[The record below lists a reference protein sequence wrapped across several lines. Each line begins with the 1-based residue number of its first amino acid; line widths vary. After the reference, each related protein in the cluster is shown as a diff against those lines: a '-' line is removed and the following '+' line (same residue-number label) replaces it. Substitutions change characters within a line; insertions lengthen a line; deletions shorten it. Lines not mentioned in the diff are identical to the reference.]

1 MLAEKLNKLKEK
13 IVEQGNLVESMIEKS
28 IRGLLT
34 RDKALLIDVL
44 QVDEP
49 RANEME
55 IEIDEM
61 CVNLIARFHPEAKD
75 LRTIIM
81 ILKMN
86 NDLERIG
93 DMAVNI
99 SESALFLIE
108 RPQVKPL
115 IDLPKMAEET
125 IQMLKDSI
133 DSFIKGD
140 SNLAKNV
147 CERDDIVDAYRDQ
160 ILRELITYMIS
171 DPTTIE
177 RAIHIERISRNLERI
192 ADLATNIG
200 EDVVYIVEG
209 KVIKHGRYKETEQ
222 EGGV

>member
-1 MLAEKLNKLKEK
+1 MFYDRLNKLKEK
-13 IVEQGNLVESMIEKS
+13 IVEQGNLVEKMIEKS
-28 IRGLLT
+28 IRGLLNK
-34 RDKALLIDVL
+34 DKKILLEVIE
-44 QVDEP
+44 VDEP
-49 RANEME
+49 KTNDAE

-61 CVNLIARFHPEAKD
+61 CINLIARFQPEAKD
-75 LRTIIM
+75 LRTIMM

-133 DSFIKGD
+133 DSFIRGD
-140 SNLAKNV
+140 SKLAQSV
-147 CERDDIVDAYRDQ
+147 CERDDIVDSYRDQ

-209 KVIKHGRYKETEQ
+209 KIIKHGRYKEQ
-222 EGGV
+222 GGA

>member
-1 MLAEKLNKLKEK
+1 MFYEKLNRLKEK
-13 IVEQGNLVESMIEKS
+13 IIEQGNLVESMIEKS
-28 IRGLLT
+28 IRGLLNK
-34 RDKALLIDVL
+34 DKALLLEVL

-49 RANEME
+49 RTNEIE

-61 CVNLIARFHPEAKD
+61 CINLIARFQPEARD

-99 SESALFLIE
+99 SESALYLIE
-108 RPQVKPL
+108 RPQVKPM

-125 IQMLKDSI
+125 IQMLKDGI
-133 DSFIKGD
+133 DSFIKSD
-140 SNLAKNV
+140 AKLAKSV

-209 KVIKHGRYKETEQ
+209 KIIKHGRYKEST
-222 EGGV
+222 GSA

>member
-1 MLAEKLNKLKEK
+1 MFYEKLNRLKEK
-13 IVEQGNLVESMIEKS
+13 IIEQGNLVESMIEKS
-28 IRGLLT
+28 IRGLLNK
-34 RDKALLIDVL
+34 DKALLLEVL

-49 RANEME
+49 RTNEME
-55 IEIDEM
+55 IEIDEL
-61 CVNLIARFHPEAKD
+61 CINLIARFQPEARD

-99 SESALFLIE
+99 SESALYLIE
-108 RPQVKPL
+108 RPQVKPM

-125 IQMLKDSI
+125 IQMLKDGI
-133 DSFIKGD
+133 DSFIKSD
-140 SNLAKNV
+140 AKLAKSV

-209 KVIKHGRYKETEQ
+209 KIIKHGRYKEST
-222 EGGV
+222 GSA

>member
-1 MLAEKLNKLKEK
+1 MFYEKLNKLKEK
-13 IVEQGNLVESMIEKS
+13 IIEQGNLVESMIEKS
-28 IRGLLT
+28 IRGLLNKD
-34 RDKALLIDVL
+34 RQLLLEVI

-49 RANEME
+49 RSNENE

-61 CVNLIARFHPEAKD
+61 CVNLIARFQPEARD
-75 LRTIIM
+75 LRTVIM

-93 DMAVNI
+93 DMAENI
-99 SESALFLIE
+99 ADSALFLIE

-125 IQMLKDSI
+125 IRMLKDSI
-133 DSFIKGD
+133 DAFIKND

-209 KVIKHGRYKETEQ
+209 KVIKHGRYKEA
-222 EGGV
+222 EGGA

>member
-1 MLAEKLNKLKEK
+1 MFYEKLNKLKEK
-13 IVEQGNLVESMIEKS
+13 IIEQGNLVESMIEKS
-28 IRGLLT
+28 IRGLLN
-34 RDKALLIDVL
+34 RDKQLLLEVI

-49 RANEME
+49 RSNENE

-61 CVNLIARFHPEAKD
+61 CVNLIARFQPEARD

-93 DMAVNI
+93 DMAENI
-99 SESALFLIE
+99 ADSALFLIE

-115 IDLPKMAEET
+115 IDLPKMADEA
-125 IQMLKDSI
+125 IRMLKDSI
-133 DSFIKGD
+133 DAFIKND
-140 SNLAKNV
+140 SKLAKNV
-147 CERDDIVDAYRDQ
+147 CERDDIIDSYRDQ
-160 ILRELITYMIS
+160 ILHGLITYMIS

-209 KVIKHGRYKETEQ
+209 KVIKHGRYKEAG
-222 EGGV
+222 EGA

>member
-1 MLAEKLNKLKEK
+1 MFYEKLNRLKEK
-13 IVEQGNLVESMIEKS
+13 IIEQGNLVESMIEKS
-28 IRGLLT
+28 IRGLLNK
-34 RDKALLIDVL
+34 DKALLLEVL

-49 RANEME
+49 RTNEME

-61 CVNLIARFHPEAKD
+61 CINLIARFQPEARD

-99 SESALFLIE
+99 SESALYLIE
-108 RPQVKPL
+108 RPQVKPM

-125 IQMLKDSI
+125 IQMLKDGI
-133 DSFIKGD
+133 DSFIKSD
-140 SNLAKNV
+140 AKLAKSV

-177 RAIHIERISRNLERI
+177 KSDSYRENL
-192 ADLATNIG
+192 
-200 EDVVYIVEG
+200 
-209 KVIKHGRYKETEQ
+209 KES
-222 EGGV
+222 

>member
-1 MLAEKLNKLKEK
+1 MFYEKLNKLKEK
-13 IVEQGNLVESMIEKS
+13 IIEQGNLVESMIEKS
-28 IRGLLT
+28 IRGLINK
-34 RDKALLIDVL
+34 DKALLLEVI

-49 RANEME
+49 RTNEVE

-61 CVNLIARFHPEAKD
+61 CISLIARFQPEARD

-86 NDLERIG
+86 NDLERIA
-93 DMAVNI
+93 DMAENI

-108 RPQVKPL
+108 RPLLKPL

-125 IQMLKDSI
+125 IRMLKDSI
-133 DSFIKGD
+133 DSFIKND
-140 SNLAKNV
+140 PKLAKDV
-147 CERDDIVDAYRDQ
+147 CERDDIIDAYRDQ

-171 DPTTIE
+171 DPTAIE
-177 RAIHIERISRNLERI
+177 RAIHLERISRNLERI

-209 KVIKHGRYKETEQ
+209 KVIKHGRYKDTEA
-222 EGGV
+222 GDA

>member
-1 MLAEKLNKLKEK
+1 MFYEKLNRLKEK
-13 IVEQGNLVESMIEKS
+13 IIEQGNLVESMIEKS
-28 IRGLLT
+28 IRGLLNK
-34 RDKALLIDVL
+34 DKALLLEVL

-49 RANEME
+49 RTNEME

-61 CVNLIARFHPEAKD
+61 CISLIARFQPEARD

-99 SESALFLIE
+99 SESALYLIE
-108 RPQVKPL
+108 RPQIKPM

-125 IQMLKDSI
+125 IQMLKDGI
-133 DSFIKGD
+133 DSFIKSD
-140 SNLAKNV
+140 AKLAKSV

-209 KVIKHGRYKETEQ
+209 KIIKHGRYKEST
-222 EGGV
+222 GSA

>member
-1 MLAEKLNKLKEK
+1 MFYEKLNRLKEK
-13 IVEQGNLVESMIEKS
+13 IIEQGNLVESMIEKS
-28 IRGLLT
+28 IRGLLNK
-34 RDKALLIDVL
+34 DKALLLEVL

-49 RANEME
+49 RTNEME

-61 CVNLIARFHPEAKD
+61 CINLIARFQPEARD

-99 SESALFLIE
+99 SESALYLIE
-108 RPQVKPL
+108 RPQIKPM
-115 IDLPKMAEET
+115 IDLPKMAEEA
-125 IQMLKDSI
+125 IQMLKDGI
-133 DSFIKGD
+133 DSFIKSD
-140 SNLAKNV
+140 AKLAKSV

-177 RAIHIERISRNLERI
+177 RAIHIERILRNLERI

-209 KVIKHGRYKETEQ
+209 KIIKHGRYKEST
-222 EGGV
+222 GSA

>member
-1 MLAEKLNKLKEK
+1 MFYDRLNKLKEK
-13 IVEQGNLVESMIEKS
+13 IVEQGNLVEKMIEKS
-28 IRGLLT
+28 IRGLLNK
-34 RDKALLIDVL
+34 DKKLLLEVIE
-44 QVDEP
+44 VDEP
-49 RANEME
+49 RTNDVE

-61 CVNLIARFHPEAKD
+61 CINLIARFQPEAKD
-75 LRTIIM
+75 LRTIMM

-115 IDLPKMAEET
+115 IDLPKMAQET

-133 DSFIKGD
+133 DSFIRED
-140 SNLAKNV
+140 SKLAQNV

-209 KVIKHGRYKETEQ
+209 KIIKHGRYKEQ
-222 EGGV
+222 GGT

>member
-1 MLAEKLNKLKEK
+1 
-13 IVEQGNLVESMIEKS
+13 MIEKS
-28 IRGLLT
+28 IRGLLNK
-34 RDKALLIDVL
+34 DKALLLEVL

-49 RANEME
+49 RTNEME

-61 CVNLIARFHPEAKD
+61 CINLIARFQPEARD

-99 SESALFLIE
+99 SESALYLIE
-108 RPQVKPL
+108 RPQVKPM

-125 IQMLKDSI
+125 IQMLKDGI
-133 DSFIKGD
+133 DSFIKSD
-140 SNLAKNV
+140 AKLAKSV

-209 KVIKHGRYKETEQ
+209 KIIKHGRYKEST
-222 EGGV
+222 GSA

>member
-1 MLAEKLNKLKEK
+1 MFYEKLNKLKEK
-13 IVEQGNLVESMIEKS
+13 IIEQGNLVESMIEKS
-28 IRGLLT
+28 IRGLLNK
-34 RDKALLIDVL
+34 DKQVLLEVI

-49 RANEME
+49 RSNENE

-61 CVNLIARFHPEAKD
+61 CINLIARFQPEARD
-75 LRTIIM
+75 LRTVIM

-93 DMAVNI
+93 DMAENI
-99 SESALFLIE
+99 AGSALFLIE
-108 RPQVKPL
+108 RPQLKPL

-125 IQMLKDSI
+125 IKMLKDSI
-133 DSFIKGD
+133 DAFIKSD
-140 SNLAKNV
+140 SKLAKNV
-147 CERDDIVDAYRDQ
+147 CERDDIIDTYRDR
-160 ILRELITYMIS
+160 ILRELIVYMAS

-209 KVIKHGRYKETEQ
+209 KVIKHGRYKEEKS
-222 EGGV
+222 EEA

>member
-34 RDKALLIDVL
+34 RDKSILMDVL

-61 CVNLIARFHPEAKD
+61 CVNLIARFQPEARD

-99 SESALFLIE
+99 AESALFLIE

-115 IDLPKMAEET
+115 IDLPQMAEET
-125 IQMLKDSI
+125 IKMLKDGI
-133 DSFIKGD
+133 DSFIKED
-140 SNLAKNV
+140 PNLAKNV
-147 CERDDIVDAYRDQ
+147 CERDDIIDAYRDQ

-209 KVIKHGRYKETEQ
+209 RVIKHGRYKETG
-222 EGGV
+222 EGGA

>member
-1 MLAEKLNKLKEK
+1 MFYEKLNRLKEK
-13 IVEQGNLVESMIEKS
+13 IIEQGNLVESMIEKS
-28 IRGLLT
+28 IRGLLNK
-34 RDKALLIDVL
+34 DKALLLEVL

-49 RANEME
+49 RTNEIE

-61 CVNLIARFHPEAKD
+61 CINLIARFQPEARD

-99 SESALFLIE
+99 SESALYLVE
-108 RPQVKPL
+108 RPQVKPM

-125 IQMLKDSI
+125 IQMLKDGI

-140 SNLAKNV
+140 AKLAKSV

-177 RAIHIERISRNLERI
+177 RVIHIERISRNLERI

-209 KVIKHGRYKETEQ
+209 KIIKHGRYKEST
-222 EGGV
+222 GSA

>member
-1 MLAEKLNKLKEK
+1 MFYEKLNRLKEK
-13 IVEQGNLVESMIEKS
+13 IIEQGNLVESMIEKS
-28 IRGLLT
+28 IRGLLNK
-34 RDKALLIDVL
+34 DKALLLEVL

-49 RANEME
+49 RTNEME

-61 CVNLIARFHPEAKD
+61 CINLIARFQPEARD

-99 SESALFLIE
+99 SESALYLIE
-108 RPQVKPL
+108 RPQVKPM

-125 IQMLKDSI
+125 IQMLKDGI
-133 DSFIKGD
+133 DSFIKSD
-140 SNLAKNV
+140 AKLAKSV

-171 DPTTIE
+171 DPTIIE

-209 KVIKHGRYKETEQ
+209 KIIKHGRYKEST
-222 EGGV
+222 GSA

>member
-1 MLAEKLNKLKEK
+1 MFYEKLNRLKEK
-13 IVEQGNLVESMIEKS
+13 IIEEGNLVESMIEKS
-28 IRGLLT
+28 IRGLLNK
-34 RDKALLIDVL
+34 DKTLLLEVL
-44 QVDEP
+44 QIDEP
-49 RANEME
+49 RVNEME

-61 CVNLIARFHPEAKD
+61 CINLIARFQPEARD
-75 LRTIIM
+75 LRTILM

-115 IDLPKMAEET
+115 IDLPRMAEET
-125 IQMLKDSI
+125 IQMLKDGI
-133 DSFIKGD
+133 DSFIKSD
-140 SNLAKNV
+140 AKLAKSV
-147 CERDDIVDAYRDQ
+147 CERDDMIDAYRDQ
-160 ILRELITYMIS
+160 ILRELITYMTS

-177 RAIHIERISRNLERI
+177 RSIHIERISRNLERI

-200 EDVVYIVEG
+200 EDVIYIVEG
-209 KVIKHGRYKETEQ
+209 KIIKHGRYKESA
-222 EGGV
+222 GSA

>member
-222 EGGV
+222 GGV

>member
-1 MLAEKLNKLKEK
+1 MFYEKLNKLKEK
-13 IVEQGNLVESMIEKS
+13 IIEQGNLVESMIEKS
-28 IRGLLT
+28 IRGLINK
-34 RDKALLIDVL
+34 DKALLLEVI
-44 QVDEP
+44 QIDEP
-49 RANEME
+49 RTNEAE

-61 CVNLIARFHPEAKD
+61 CINLIARFQPTAQD

-86 NDLERIG
+86 NDLERIA
-93 DMAVNI
+93 DMAENI

-108 RPQVKPL
+108 RPMVKPL

-125 IQMLKDSI
+125 MRMLKDSI
-133 DSFIKGD
+133 DSFIKND
-140 SNLAKNV
+140 PKLAKSV

-177 RAIHIERISRNLERI
+177 RAIHLERISRNLERI

-209 KVIKHGRYKETEQ
+209 KVIKHGRYKEA
-222 EGGV
+222 GGA

>member
-1 MLAEKLNKLKEK
+1 MFYEKLNRLKEK
-13 IVEQGNLVESMIEKS
+13 IIEQGNLVESMIEKS
-28 IRGLLT
+28 IRGLLNK
-34 RDKALLIDVL
+34 DKALLLEVL

-49 RANEME
+49 RTNEME

-61 CVNLIARFHPEAKD
+61 CINLIARFQPEARD

-99 SESALFLIE
+99 SESALYLIE
-108 RPQVKPL
+108 RPQIKPM
-115 IDLPKMAEET
+115 IDLHKMAEET
-125 IQMLKDSI
+125 IQMLKDGI
-133 DSFIKGD
+133 DSFIKSD
-140 SNLAKNV
+140 AKLAKSV

-209 KVIKHGRYKETEQ
+209 KIIKHGRYKEST
-222 EGGV
+222 GSA

>member
-1 MLAEKLNKLKEK
+1 MFYEKLNRLKEK
-13 IVEQGNLVESMIEKS
+13 IIEQGNLVESMIEKS
-28 IRGLLT
+28 IRGLLNK
-34 RDKALLIDVL
+34 DKALLLEVL

-49 RANEME
+49 RTNEIE

-61 CVNLIARFHPEAKD
+61 CINLIARFQPEARD

-99 SESALFLIE
+99 SESALYLVE
-108 RPQVKPL
+108 RPQVKPM

-125 IQMLKDSI
+125 IQMLKDGI
-133 DSFIKGD
+133 DSFIKSD
-140 SNLAKNV
+140 AKLAKSV

-209 KVIKHGRYKETEQ
+209 KIIKHGRYKEST
-222 EGGV
+222 GSA

>member
-1 MLAEKLNKLKEK
+1 MFYDRLNKLKEK
-13 IVEQGNLVESMIEKS
+13 IVEHGNLVEKMIEKS
-28 IRGLLT
+28 IRGLLNK
-34 RDKALLIDVL
+34 DKKLLLEVIE
-44 QVDEP
+44 VDEP
-49 RANEME
+49 RTNDIE

-61 CVNLIARFHPEAKD
+61 CINLIARFQPEAKD
-75 LRTIIM
+75 LRTIMM

-115 IDLPKMAEET
+115 IDLPKMVQEA
-125 IQMLKDSI
+125 IQMLKDSV
-133 DSFIKGD
+133 DSFIRED
-140 SNLAKNV
+140 SKLAQNV

-160 ILRELITYMIS
+160 ILRELITCMIS

-177 RAIHIERISRNLERI
+177 RAIHIERILRNLERI

-200 EDVVYIVEG
+200 EDVVYIVKG
-209 KVIKHGRYKETEQ
+209 KIIKHGRYKEQ
-222 EGGV
+222 GGA

>member
-1 MLAEKLNKLKEK
+1 MLAEKLSKLKEK
-13 IVEQGNLVESMIEKS
+13 IVEQGNLVENMIEKS

-34 RDKALLIDVL
+34 RDKTILMDVL

-49 RANEME
+49 KANETE

-61 CVNLIARFHPEAKD
+61 CVNLIARFQPEARD

-99 SESALFLIE
+99 AESALFLIE

-140 SNLAKNV
+140 SKLAKNV
-147 CERDDIVDAYRDQ
+147 CERDDIIDAYRDQ

-171 DPTTIE
+171 DPMTIE
-177 RAIHIERISRNLERI
+177 RAIHIERILRNLERI

-209 KVIKHGRYKETEQ
+209 KVIKHGKYKETEQ
-222 EGGV
+222 GGV

>member
-1 MLAEKLNKLKEK
+1 MFYEKLNKLKEK
-13 IVEQGNLVESMIEKS
+13 IIEQGNLVESMIEKS
-28 IRGLLT
+28 IRGLLN
-34 RDKALLIDVL
+34 RDKTLLIEVL

-49 RANEME
+49 NVNNME
-55 IEIDEM
+55 IEIDEI
-61 CVNLIARFHPEAKD
+61 CINLIARYQPEARD

-108 RPQVKPL
+108 KPQLKPF
-115 IDLPKMAEET
+115 IDLPRMAEET

-133 DSFIKGD
+133 DSFIRGD
-140 SNLAKNV
+140 SKLARSV
-147 CERDDIVDAYRDQ
+147 CERDDIIDSYRDQ
-160 ILRELITYMIS
+160 ILRELITYMVS

-200 EDVVYIVEG
+200 EDVVFIVEG
-209 KVIKHGRYKETEQ
+209 KVIKHGKYKEFE
-222 EGGV
+222 

>member
-1 MLAEKLNKLKEK
+1 MFYEKLNRLKEK
-13 IVEQGNLVESMIEKS
+13 IIEQGNLVESMIEKS
-28 IRGLLT
+28 IRGLLNK
-34 RDKALLIDVL
+34 DKALLLEVL

-49 RANEME
+49 RTNEME

-61 CVNLIARFHPEAKD
+61 CINLIARFQPEARD

-99 SESALFLIE
+99 SESALYLIE
-108 RPQVKPL
+108 RPQVKPM

-125 IQMLKDSI
+125 IQMLKDGI
-133 DSFIKGD
+133 DSFIKSD
-140 SNLAKNV
+140 AKLAKSV

-209 KVIKHGRYKETEQ
+209 KIIKHGRYKEST
-222 EGGV
+222 GSA

>member
-1 MLAEKLNKLKEK
+1 MFYEKLNRLKEK
-13 IVEQGNLVESMIEKS
+13 IIEQGNLVESMIEKS
-28 IRGLLT
+28 IRGLLNK
-34 RDKALLIDVL
+34 DKALLLEVL

-49 RANEME
+49 RTNEME

-61 CVNLIARFHPEAKD
+61 CINLIARFQPEARD
-75 LRTIIM
+75 LRTVIM

-99 SESALFLIE
+99 SESALYLIE
-108 RPQVKPL
+108 RPQVKPM

-125 IQMLKDSI
+125 IQMLKDGI
-133 DSFIKGD
+133 DSFIKSD
-140 SNLAKNV
+140 AKLAKSV

-160 ILRELITYMIS
+160 ILRELITCMIS

-177 RAIHIERISRNLERI
+177 RAIHIDRISRNLERI

-209 KVIKHGRYKETEQ
+209 KIIKHGRYKEST
-222 EGGV
+222 GSA

>member
-1 MLAEKLNKLKEK
+1 MFYEKLNKLKEK
-13 IVEQGNLVESMIEKS
+13 IIEQGNLVESMIEKS
-28 IRGLLT
+28 IRGLIN
-34 RDKALLIDVL
+34 RDKALLLEVI
-44 QVDEP
+44 QIDEP
-49 RANEME
+49 RTNEAE

-61 CVNLIARFHPEAKD
+61 CINLIARFQPTAQD

-86 NDLERIG
+86 NDLERIA
-93 DMAVNI
+93 DMAENI

-108 RPQVKPL
+108 RPMVKPL

-125 IQMLKDSI
+125 MRMLRDSI
-133 DSFIKGD
+133 DSFIKND
-140 SNLAKNV
+140 SKLAKDV

-177 RAIHIERISRNLERI
+177 RAIHLERISRNLERI

-209 KVIKHGRYKETEQ
+209 KVIKHGRYKEA
-222 EGGV
+222 GGA

>member
-1 MLAEKLNKLKEK
+1 MFYEKLNKLKEK
-13 IVEQGNLVESMIEKS
+13 IIEQGNLVESMIEKS
-28 IRGLLT
+28 IRGLINK
-34 RDKALLIDVL
+34 DKALLLEVI

-49 RANEME
+49 RTNEVE

-61 CVNLIARFHPEAKD
+61 CISLIARFQPEARD
-75 LRTIIM
+75 LRTIIT

-86 NDLERIG
+86 NDLERIA
-93 DMAVNI
+93 DMAENI

-108 RPQVKPL
+108 RPLLKPL

-125 IQMLKDSI
+125 IRMLKDSI
-133 DSFIKGD
+133 DSFIKND
-140 SNLAKNV
+140 PKLAKDV
-147 CERDDIVDAYRDQ
+147 CERDDIIDAYRDQ

-171 DPTTIE
+171 DPTSIE
-177 RAIHIERISRNLERI
+177 RAIHLERISRNLERI

-209 KVIKHGRYKETEQ
+209 KVIKHGRYKDTEA
-222 EGGV
+222 GDA

>member
-1 MLAEKLNKLKEK
+1 MFYEKLNRLKEK
-13 IVEQGNLVESMIEKS
+13 IIEQGNLVESMIEKS
-28 IRGLLT
+28 IRGLLNK
-34 RDKALLIDVL
+34 DKALLLEVL

-49 RANEME
+49 RTNEME

-61 CVNLIARFHPEAKD
+61 CINLIARFQPEARD

-99 SESALFLIE
+99 SESALYLIE
-108 RPQVKPL
+108 RPQVKPM

-125 IQMLKDSI
+125 IQMLKDGI
-133 DSFIKGD
+133 DSFIKSD
-140 SNLAKNV
+140 AKLAKSV

-177 RAIHIERISRNLERI
+177 RAIHIERITRNLERI

-209 KVIKHGRYKETEQ
+209 KIIKHGRYKEST
-222 EGGV
+222 GSA

>member
-1 MLAEKLNKLKEK
+1 MFYEKLNKLKEK
-13 IVEQGNLVESMIEKS
+13 IIEQGNLVESMIEKS
-28 IRGLLT
+28 IRGLVNK
-34 RDKALLIDVL
+34 DKALLLEVI
-44 QVDEP
+44 QIDEP
-49 RANEME
+49 RTNEVE

-61 CVNLIARFHPEAKD
+61 CVDLIARFQPQARD
-75 LRTIIM
+75 LRTIVM

-86 NDLERIG
+86 NDLERIA
-93 DMAVNI
+93 DMAENI

-108 RPQVKPL
+108 RPMVKPL
-115 IDLPKMAEET
+115 IDLPRMAEET
-125 IQMLKDSI
+125 IRMLKDGI
-133 DSFIKGD
+133 DSFIKND
-140 SNLAKNV
+140 AKLAREV

-177 RAIHIERISRNLERI
+177 RAIHLERISRNLERI

-209 KVIKHGRYKETEQ
+209 KVIKHGKYK
-222 EGGV
+222 